1 MSTAQLALKC
11 VSCQSCLHFY
21 VFFGMMHP
29 LEQVAYVVRYFIE
42 ENGWTEMLCFGF
54 WEHVVQANV
63 STKSVLYIYFCIGF
77 VHSFSKANKTLHFLN
92 VCAVEYFKRLY
103 FFGAGGVP
111 SIKKY

>member
-42 ENGWTEMLCFGF
+42 ENGWTEMCFG
-54 WEHVVQANV
+54 NV
-63 STKSVLYIYFCIGF
+63 LCKPMCPQCVLYILLYRFCLPLKKLFFYIY
-77 VHSFSKANKTLHFLN
+77 VLLN
-92 VCAVEYFKRLY
+92 
-103 FFGAGGVP
+103 
-111 SIKKY
+111 I

>member
-1 MSTAQLALKC
+1 M
-11 VSCQSCLHFY
+11 
-21 VFFGMMHP
+21 
-29 LEQVAYVVRYFIE
+29 VRYFIE